1 MNNGDNRREFML
13 KSSLLYNVC
22 VKCSKP
28 KFISLQFQIVTRLST
43 HTCFRSSP
51 RKVPGGCG
59 ERYRAG
65 WDVAQEALLRFLAV
79 LARASTH
86 GTLLDLVPINQQ
98 RHGSNVRG
106 ASKKMKGCCLQL
118 IGELVPKCGSEAA

>member
-1 MNNGDNRREFML
+1 MKAENPNGNL
-13 KSSLLYNVC
+13 CKNKSLVKTGMFKSRLESL
-22 VKCSKP
+22 KP
-28 KFISLQFQIVTRLST
+28 KFISLQYHIVTRLST

-98 RHGSNVRG
+98 RHGSNVIW
-106 ASKKMKGCCLQL
+106 AS
-118 IGELVPKCGSEAA
+118 

>member
-1 MNNGDNRREFML
+1 MSNGDNTREFML
-13 KSSLLYNVC
+13 KSSLLYNVFI
-22 VKCSKP
+22 KCSKP
-28 KFISLQFQIVTRLST
+28 KIVSLQFQIIICLST

-98 RHGSNVRG
+98 RHGSNVIW
-106 ASKKMKGCCLQL
+106 AS
-118 IGELVPKCGSEAA
+118 

>member
-1 MNNGDNRREFML
+1 MFDLRLE
-13 KSSLLYNVC
+13 S
-22 VKCSKP
+22 SKP
-28 KFISLQFQIVTRLST
+28 RYVSLQFQIIIRLST

-79 LARASTH
+79 LVRASTH
-86 GTLLDLVPINQQ
+86 GTLLDLVPVNQQ
-98 RHGSNVRG
+98 RHGSNVIW
-106 ASKKMKGCCLQL
+106 AS
-118 IGELVPKCGSEAA
+118 